1 MIMPR
6 NSLLTEFEKG
16 FITAS
21 RSRGETI
28 RKIASNLKR
37 SKSAVGSY
45 VKNKDLSVVL
55 KKQVGRPS
63 KCKIRHKRQILR
75 HIKRNPGDASQKIM
89 RCVGLSVSRQTACTI
104 LRRLKARYTKRKAR
118 PLWKKSHL
126 DAREKFAKKYQTW
139 DLQWR
144 NVLFSDEKKFNL
156 NGPDGYQYY
165 WHALGSNYEHYS
177 KRQGGGQSLMVYGAF
192 AYGGKLPLIKIRGY
206 LKSSSYTQM
215 LQQADLKNSAELI
228 AGDNFY
234 YQHDNATCHT
244 VSKYFI

>member
-1 MIMPR
+1 MPR

-28 RKIASNLKR
+28 RNIASNLKR

-75 HIKRNPGDASQKIM
+75 HIKRNPGDTSQKIM

-126 DAREKFAKKYQTW
+126 DAREKFPKKYQTW
-139 DLQWR
+139 DLQCR
-144 NVLFSDEKKFNL
+144 NVLFSDEKK
-156 NGPDGYQYY
+156 
-165 WHALGSNYEHYS
+165 
-177 KRQGGGQSLMVYGAF
+177 
-192 AYGGKLPLIKIRGY
+192 I
-206 LKSSSYTQM
+206 
-215 LQQADLKNSAELI
+215 
-228 AGDNFY
+228 
-234 YQHDNATCHT
+234 
-244 VSKYFI
+244 